1 MRCLTTGHS
10 TVGWHEI
17 CNADQLRGNR
27 KMLLDKSEALPL
39 ALNTMTT
46 DRARRALSHGGGI
59 DSILF
64 LLLAAAGVGMIVLL
78 IMAGLQTAEAS
89 ATRDAG
95 TSPRNMNTKSAEI
108 GNL

>member
-1 MRCLTTGHS
+1 MF
-10 TVGWHEI
+10 
-17 CNADQLRGNR
+17 
-27 KMLLDKSEALPL
+27 LDKSEALPL

-64 LLLAAAGVGMIVLL
+64 LLLAGAGIGMIVLL

-95 TSPRNMNTKSAEI
+95 TSPHSMNIKSAEI